1 MSELSE
7 GKTTVGGETI
17 RIEFT
22 NYYDDTKA
30 KVKNHQI
37 FVVKAEFAKQYP
49 DYAKMN
55 SMDLFKNTDI
65 QKFLHN
71 PNGPA
76 AQDMKYNKIN
86 YFLDGQLLTE
96 DSEEFKKIKHNE
108 MFNDKMDKIL
118 SE

>member
-1 MSELSE
+1 MSDGVEH
-7 GKTTVGGETI
+7 TTVVGGETI
-17 RIEFT
+17 RIEFV
-22 NYYDDTKA
+22 NHYPDTE

-49 DYAKMN
+49 DYSKMN

-76 AQDMKYNKIN
+76 AQDVKYNKVN
-86 YFLDGQLLTE
+86 YFLDGQLLTPE
-96 DSEEFKKIKHNE
+96 MEEFKKIKHNE

-118 SE
+118 AE

>member
-1 MSELSE
+1 MSD
-7 GKTTVGGETI
+7 GIQHTTTVGGETI
-17 RIEFT
+17 TIDFKNHYEGT
-22 NYYDDTKA
+22 D

-49 DYAKMN
+49 EYAKMN

-76 AQDMKYNKIN
+76 ALDMKYSKTN
-86 YFLDGQLLTE
+86 YFLDGQLLTD
-96 DSEEFKKIKHNE
+96 DSEELKKIKHNE